1 MQMHIIKKENLKS
14 YIHIDHT
21 PIINE
26 IERSIKFYNWD
37 FILSSLP
44 SGSFLVGGYIRDLI
58 LGRLNSVMALDVDV
72 DIVVPKNAIKIG
84 KKIADKFE
92 GKLIILDGERDVVR
106 IVFKHISIDISSQ
119 ISPSIDIDLLSRDFS
134 INAIAF
140 SFEEKLL
147 IDPSNGI
154 KDLKLAF
161 LRTNSK
167 QNLWDDPLRIL
178 RCFRFVSELDFNVDV
193 NLINFLKTYKNQLRR
208 VANER
213 INYEIQRIIRGK
225 KASQAIN
232 LINKLKIFDY
242 IQSEKNLIFLDLE
255 KTNFEEFNSFEKEK
269 FAPLFFLVQILDEFS
284 LKNLKFSKSE
294 ISKIKLLRKWNLLL
308 KKKNIYEFNEIERFD
323 LHKELET
330 ILPSFILFLPEPLYL
345 DWLTRWRDKDDK
357 LFHPSNLIKGEV
369 VKKYL
374 KIQDGPILG
383 KVINYLSRELA
394 YNRLDNFDEAIYKGK
409 QWIQQNAPKCD

>member
-1 MQMHIIKKENLKS
+1 MQMHIIKKEDLKK
-14 YIHIDHT
+14 HILTDHT

-26 IERSIKFYNWD
+26 IERSIKSYNWD

-58 LGRLNSVMALDVDV
+58 LGRLNSVIDV
-72 DIVVPKNAIKIG
+72 DILVPKNAINVG

-92 GKLIILDGERDVVR
+92 GKFIILDDARDVVR
-106 IVFKHISIDISSQ
+106 IIFKHISIDITSQ

-140 SFEEKLL
+140 SFDEKLL
-147 IDPSNGI
+147 IDPLNGI
-154 KDLKLAF
+154 KDLQLAF

-167 QNLWDDPLRIL
+167 QNLLDDPLRIL
-178 RCFRFVSELDFNVDV
+178 RCFRFISELDFNVDI
-193 NLINFLKTYKNQLRR
+193 NLIDFIKTYKNQLRL

-225 KASQAIN
+225 KASQAII

-242 IQSEKNLIFLDLE
+242 IQSDKNLIFFDLE
-255 KTNFEEFNSFEKEK
+255 KINFEELNKFEKK
-269 FAPLFFLVQILDEFS
+269 NFLPLFYLVQILDEFS

-294 ISKIKLLRKWNLLL
+294 ISKVRLLRKWNFFL
-308 KKKNIYEFNEIERFD
+308 KRQTIYEINERERFD
-323 LHKELET
+323 LHRELET
-330 ILPSFILFLPEPLYL
+330 ILPSFILFLPESLYL
-345 DWLTRWRDKDDK
+345 NWLARWRDKDDK
-357 LFHPSNLIKGEV
+357 LFHPSNLIKGDV
-369 VKKYL
+369 LKKYL

-383 KVINYLSRELA
+383 EVINYLSMELA
-394 YNRLDNFDEAIYKGK
+394 YNRLNNFDEAIYKGK

>member
-1 MQMHIIKKENLKS
+1 MKENRKKH
-14 YIHIDHT
+14 IFIDHT
-21 PIINE
+21 LIINE

-58 LGRLNSVMALDVDV
+58 LGRLNSGIDV
-72 DIVVPKNAIKIG
+72 DIVVPKNAIETG

-92 GKLIILDGERDVVR
+92 GKFIILDKVRDVVR
-106 IVFKHISIDISSQ
+106 IIFKHISIDIASQ

-134 INAIAF
+134 INAISF

-147 IDPSNGI
+147 IDPLNGI
-154 KDLKLAF
+154 KDLQRAF

-167 QNLWDDPLRIL
+167 QNLLDDPLRIL

-193 NLINFLKTYKNQLRR
+193 NLINFIKTYKNQLSL
-208 VANER
+208 VASER

-225 KASQAIN
+225 KASQAIK
-232 LINKLKIFDY
+232 LIKKFKIFDY
-242 IQSEKNLIFLDLE
+242 VQSEKNLIFIDLE
-255 KTNFEEFNSFEKEK
+255 KINVEEFNEFEKEK
-269 FAPLFFLVQILDEFS
+269 FLPLFFLCQILDEFS

-294 ISKIKLLRKWNLLL
+294 ISKIRLLRKWKLLL
-308 KKKNIYEFNEIERFD
+308 KIKTIYEFSERERFD
-323 LHKELET
+323 LHQELET
-330 ILPSFILFLPEPLYL
+330 ILPSFILFLPETYYK
-345 DWLTRWRDKDDK
+345 DWLARWRDKDDK
-357 LFHPSNLIKGEV
+357 LFHPSNLLKGDV
-369 VKKYL
+369 LKKYL
-374 KIQDGPILG
+374 KIKDGPILG

>member
-1 MQMHIIKKENLKS
+1 MQMHIIKKEKLKNH
-14 YIHIDHT
+14 IPIDHT
-21 PIINE
+21 LIINE

-58 LGRLNSVMALDVDV
+58 LGRLNSGIDV
-72 DIVVPKNAIKIG
+72 DIVVPKNAIETG

-92 GKLIILDGERDVVR
+92 GKVIILDEARDVVR
-106 IVFKHISIDISSQ
+106 IIFTHISIDIASQ
-119 ISPSIDIDLLSRDFS
+119 ISPSIVIDLLSRDFS
-134 INAIAF
+134 INAISF

-147 IDPSNGI
+147 IDPLNGI
-154 KDLKLAF
+154 KDLQLAF

-167 QNLWDDPLRIL
+167 QNLLDDPLRIL

-193 NLINFLKTYKNQLRR
+193 NLINFIKTYKNQLSL
-208 VANER
+208 VASER

-225 KASQAIN
+225 KASQAIK
-232 LINKLKIFDY
+232 LINKFKIFDHV
-242 IQSEKNLIFLDLE
+242 QSEKKLIFIDLE
-255 KTNFEEFNSFEKEK
+255 KINIEEFNKFEKEK
-269 FAPLFFLVQILDEFS
+269 FLPLFFLSQILDEFS

-294 ISKIKLLRKWNLLL
+294 ISKIRLLRKWNLLL
-308 KKKNIYEFNEIERFD
+308 KIKTIYEFSEKERFD
-323 LHKELET
+323 LHQELEI
-330 ILPSFILFLPEPLYL
+330 ILPSFILFLPKIYHV
-345 DWLTRWRDKDDK
+345 DWLARWRDKDDK

-369 VKKYL
+369 LKKYL
-374 KIQDGPILG
+374 KIKDGPILG